1 MEQAGLDTAPRP
13 EIVTPND
20 RHTITNVKQPMHSEK
35 NIQET
40 KGEIVLPPAQYT
52 VMPFKGMHPQL
63 DESVF
68 LADGARIIGDV
79 KMEKDC
85 SVWFNTVV
93 RGDVNYIRVGERTNI
108 QDNAVI
114 HVTHKKFPCIIG
126 ANVTVGHSAVI
137 HAATIYDYCL
147 IGMGAVVLDDAKV
160 GPFALVAAGAV
171 VLGGTVIPEGTLAAG
186 VPAKVVRK
194 LTDEEK
200 AMLIQSAQNYVDY
213 VAAFRGQS

>member
-1 MEQAGLDTAPRP
+1 MTSNLQSAALAQPAPG
-13 EIVTPND
+13 
-20 RHTITNVKQPMHSEK
+20 
-35 NIQET
+35 ET
-40 KGEIVLPPAQYT
+40 TLPPVQYT
-52 VMPFKGMHPQL
+52 VMPFKGIHPEL
-63 DESVF
+63 DPSVF

-85 SVWFNTVV
+85 SIWFNTVV
-93 RGDVNYIRVGERTNI
+93 RGDVNYIRIGERTNI

-114 HVTHKKFPCIIG
+114 HVTHKKYPCIIG
-126 ANVTVGHSAVI
+126 ANVTVGHGAVI

-171 VLGGTVIPEGTLAAG
+171 VLGGAVIPEGTLAAG
-186 VPAKVVRK
+186 IPAKVVRK

-200 AMLIQSAQNYVDY
+200 AMLIQSAQNYVEY

>member
-1 MEQAGLDTAPRP
+1 MSS
-13 EIVTPND
+13 
-20 RHTITNVKQPMHSEK
+20 SEK
-35 NIQET
+35 THAVERPLTGSIHVPQT
-40 KGEIVLPPAQYT
+40 QYT
-52 VMPFKGMHPQL
+52 IMPFKGMYPEL
-63 DESVF
+63 DPSVF
-68 LADGARIIGDV
+68 IADGGRIIGDV

-93 RGDVNYIRVGERTNI
+93 RGDVNYIRIGERTNI

-160 GPFALVAAGAV
+160 GPFSLVAAGAV
-171 VLGGTVIPEGTLAAG
+171 VLGGTVIPEGTLVAG
-186 VPAKVVRK
+186 TPAKVIRT
-194 LTDEEK
+194 LTDEER
-200 AMLIQSAQNYVDY
+200 AMLRQSAQNYVDY